1 MEQLTSYL
9 KSKVSNSDVSVTK
22 VCEQLEQSQ
31 DRGIFL
37 ILLIIK
43 QKTLFQLINSF
54 QVKQLENFRIQ
65 LEQNIETKTKES
77 EQYLETK
84 GQLLDKISVLFSF
97 FF

>member
-37 ILLIIK
+37 I
-43 QKTLFQLINSF
+43 
-54 QVKQLENFRIQ
+54 VDH
-65 LEQNIETKTKES
+65 ETKL
-77 EQYLETK
+77 Y
-84 GQLLDKISVLFSF
+84 FN
-97 FF
+97 